1 MAFRFRYQRI
11 LDVRRQ
17 QEKAKAQ
24 EVARRQAAV
33 LKQQREMESLERAW
47 QDARGQWLRTGSKG
61 ASAQALQEQIR
72 YLEGIRSRIE
82 DARAE
87 LARLVDGLNR
97 AREELVELM
106 KQRKVLEKLEEK
118 ARAAYEARQNRLD
131 QLLLDET
138 ATSRQWRAQ
147 LEQARSGSKR
157 AE

>member
-1 MAFRFRYQRI
+1 MAFRFRYQRV

-24 EVARRQAAV
+24 EVARQQAAV
-33 LKQQREMESLERAW
+33 LKQRREVENLERAW
-47 QDARGQWLRTGSKG
+47 QDARSQWLRAGNEG
-61 ASAQALQEQIR
+61 VSAQALQEQIR
-72 YLEGIRSRIE
+72 YLEGLRSRIE

-147 LEQARSGSKR
+147 LEQARSGNKR